1 LYLVTCC
8 LLLVTCY
15 LLLVT
20 CCLLLY
26 NTILHM
32 KTILTLLSFFTLLTL
47 HAQNK
52 DEQTIRAILA
62 EQTVQWNKGDI
73 DAFMKG
79 YWNNDSLMF
88 VGKSGVTYGYRRTL
102 ENYKK
107 NYPDAANMGKLNFN
121 ILKVKAL
128 SSDTYF
134 VLGKWALTRTVGDV
148 SGHYTLLFKKIDGE
162 WRIIVDHSS

>member
-1 LYLVTCC
+1 LY
-8 LLLVTCY
+8 LVTCY
-15 LLLVT
+15 LLLVACCLLLVACCLLLVACYLLLVA

-32 KTILTLLSFFTLLTL
+32 KTILTLLSFFTLLTF

-88 VGKSGVTYGYRRTL
+88 VGKSGVTLRLPAHAGEL
-102 ENYKK
+102 QKE
-107 NYPDAANMGKLNFN
+107 
-121 ILKVKAL
+121 L
-128 SSDTYF
+128 SRCRQHGQTQF
-134 VLGKWALTRTVGDV
+134 
-148 SGHYTLLFKKIDGE
+148 
-162 WRIIVDHSS
+162 